1 MCMLH
6 PDKPSNLS
14 GPWVTNVANM
24 ITGIYADLR
33 RHYVDLRRQYAD
45 LRRHFFRQISQI
57 SRNTY
62 ETQEHNFNFCV
73 ECLSI
78 SFREL
83 GTLPERLAVSK
94 LKHSSST
101 APIPHLPKGYR
112 SVC

>member
-14 GPWVTNVANM
+14 GPWVTKVANM
-24 ITGIYADLR
+24 ITGIYAAITR
-33 RHYVDLRRQYAD
+33 IYAAITWIYATNT
-45 LRRHFFRQISQI
+45 RIYAAIFSGKFRQI

-83 GTLPERLAVSK
+83 
-94 LKHSSST
+94 
-101 APIPHLPKGYR
+101 
-112 SVC
+112 